1 MKLIT
6 ILFISLILI
15 TQLGMGQTADSS
27 ISITNANSKSE
38 PSLDTNFDIK
48 PVNFKKRL
56 HLVTSLQTSGYGA
69 SMIGLNK
76 IWYAGYPKS
85 SFHYYNDAGE
95 WLDMDKVGH
104 AYAAYNL
111 SRLSFRTW
119 KWAGVNHKKSVLLA
133 GFSGLAY
140 ETVIETLDGYSTQ

>member
-38 PSLDTNFDIK
+38 PSLDNNFDIK

-56 HLVTSLQTSGYGA
+56 RLVTSLQTSGYGA

-76 IWYAGYPKS
+76 IWYAGYPRS

-95 WLDMDKVGH
+95 WLIWIKLDMLMPH
-104 AYAAYNL
+104 IIY
-111 SRLSFRTW
+111 
-119 KWAGVNHKKSVLLA
+119 
-133 GFSGLAY
+133 
-140 ETVIETLDGYSTQ
+140 LD